1 MSRNTT
7 RPPARNPSRTRIAI
21 RRGLA
26 AGAFTGGG
34 CGAANLGAAG
44 GGNAGGAIVGMG
56 GALGAAIEGSGGS
69 GGIGGMCEEPGACG
83 CAAEAPPGTEA
94 SEIMRVYSLGPCCAT
109 GAGLSNAAGGMANAW
124 VAPVG
129 AAERGGGGGAAGS
142 PTLVAPN
149 PDASGSGGPWVSGG
163 GALKNRVNSPP
174 RGWLSSRVG
183 AGD

>member
-69 GGIGGMCEEPGACG
+69 GGSGGMCEEPGACG

-129 AAERGGGGGAAGS
+129 AAERGGGGAAGS